1 MYYVPE
7 YQKLGVTTQAEALDR
22 MRELGFKVNPHNRV
36 VHNRQEIEDYI
47 NEYTAKRDQ
56 LAYGIDGIVE
66 KVNDLETEEVLG
78 NTVKVPRWEIAY
90 KFPPEE
96 QPTIIRDIEWTVG
109 RTGNVT
115 PTAVMDPVQL
125 AGTTVSR
132 ASLHNPY

>member
-1 MYYVPE
+1 MYLKSGIAAGSLRQLDPKVTAKRDLDTFMYYVPE

-78 NTVKVPRWEIAY
+78 NTFLRFHQLSDRFHQQR
-90 KFPPEE
+90 KFH
-96 QPTIIRDIEWTVG
+96 R
-109 RTGNVT
+109 
-115 PTAVMDPVQL
+115 
-125 AGTTVSR
+125 
-132 ASLHNPY
+132 H